1 MDFKTVQNRNQ
12 NFMSNQIKS
21 NQAILINRFFQP
33 AIFVSFTPLSP
44 PPPLSVNVQSFY
56 AFEIIDFSRKFIL
69 LKSWGIEKERLVV
82 EQGGKKRSGVERGIL
97 I

>member
-1 MDFKTVQNRNQ
+1 
-12 NFMSNQIKS
+12 MSNQIKS

-44 PPPLSVNVQSFY
+44 PPPLSVNGQSFY

-69 LKSWGIEKERLVV
+69 LKSWGIEKGWLLNKVER
-82 EQGGKKRSGVERGIL
+82 RGVELKGGF
-97 I
+97 

>member
-1 MDFKTVQNRNQ
+1 
-12 NFMSNQIKS
+12 MSNQIKS

-33 AIFVSFTPLSP
+33 AILFPLPSVTL
-44 PPPLSVNVQSFY
+44 PLSVNGQSFY

-82 EQGGKKRSGVERGIL
+82 EQGGKKRSGVERGF
-97 I
+97 

>member
-1 MDFKTVQNRNQ
+1 
-12 NFMSNQIKS
+12 MSNQIKS

-33 AIFVSFTPLSP
+33 AIFVSFTLCHPL
-44 PPPLSVNVQSFY
+44 PLSVNGQSFY

-82 EQGGKKRSGVERGIL
+82 EQGGKKRSGVERGF
-97 I
+97 